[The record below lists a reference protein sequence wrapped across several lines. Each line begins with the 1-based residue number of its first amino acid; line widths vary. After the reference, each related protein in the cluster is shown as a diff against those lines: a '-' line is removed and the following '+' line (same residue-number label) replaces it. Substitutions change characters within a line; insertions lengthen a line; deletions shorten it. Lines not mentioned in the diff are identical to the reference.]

1 MKHDPHAGPDRIT
14 RRKLSDQVFD
24 RLRDMMASGE
34 LPPGAAVPS
43 ERDLMERFGVGRPA
57 VREALQHMHTMGLIT
72 ISHGERSRVNELSA
86 GSVLARVDDVARM
99 LLSSEPEQLEHLK
112 QARRMFECGLV
123 RVAAEN
129 ATAQDVRDLRER
141 VGEQRARIGDA
152 EAFVTADM
160 AFHTRIAQIS
170 ANPIL
175 MATSQAM
182 LRWLFQYHGVLLHW
196 SGKEKITLQDHDG
209 IVDLIAAR
217 DANGAVAAMAA
228 HLDRSN
234 PLYLHANAANRA
246 D

>member
-1 MKHDPHAGPDRIT
+1 MKHDQLASPDRIT

-24 RLRDMMASGE
+24 RLREMIAGGE
-34 LPPGAAVPS
+34 LPPGAPMPS

-129 ATAQDVRDLRER
+129 ATAQDVRDLREL

-160 AFHTRIAQIS
+160 AFHSRIAQIS

-175 MATSQAM
+175 VATSQAM
-182 LRWLFQYHGVLLHW
+182 LRWLLQYHGVLLHW
-196 SGKEKITLQDHDG
+196 SGKEKVTLQEHDQ

-217 DANGAVAAMAA
+217 DADGAVAAMQA

-234 PLYLHANAANRA
+234 PLYRHANAAH
-246 D
+246 

>member
-1 MKHDPHAGPDRIT
+1 MKHDPHASPDRIT

-129 ATAQDVRDLRER
+129 ATAPDVRDLREL

-175 MATSQAM
+175 MASSQAM
-182 LRWLFQYHGVLLHW
+182 LRWLFEYHGGLLHW
-196 SGKEKITLQDHDG
+196 SGKEKVTLQEHDG

-217 DANGAVAAMAA
+217 DADGAVRAMGA

-234 PLYLHANAANRA
+234 PLYRHHAG
-246 D
+246 